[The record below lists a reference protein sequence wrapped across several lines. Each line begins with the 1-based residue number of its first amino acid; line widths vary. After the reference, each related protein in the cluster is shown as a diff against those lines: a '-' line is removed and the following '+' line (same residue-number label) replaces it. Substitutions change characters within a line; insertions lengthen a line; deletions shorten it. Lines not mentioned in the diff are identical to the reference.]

1 MTKCL
6 GTPEQLVV
14 YPLRGQCSPF
24 CGGVRSSVAV
34 HWILCVLFVFGVLL
48 VAIRLLFS
56 LGFTLLLYVAGCHPA
71 AFFKIWIISAAALFF
86 LLLLAIRL
94 GNL

>member
-24 CGGVRSSVAV
+24 SGFCVCY
-34 HWILCVLFVFGVLL
+34 LCWLL
-48 VAIRLLFS
+48 VAIRLL
-56 LGFTLLLYVAGCHPA
+56 
-71 AFFKIWIISAAALFF
+71 FFKIWIISAAALFSAAVSHQVGKS
-86 LLLLAIRL
+86 LIVIKLSN
-94 GNL
+94 G

>member
-1 MTKCL
+1 MARGNRLGTDKIDKCL

-24 CGGVRSSVAV
+24 CGGVRWTSVAV
-34 HWILCVLFVFGVLL
+34 RWILCVLFVFGVLL

-71 AFFKIWIISAAALFF
+71 DFFFI
-86 LLLLAIRL
+86 
-94 GNL
+94 

>member
-34 HWILCVLFVFGVLL
+34 HWILCVLFVL
-48 VAIRLLFS
+48 VAIRLL
-56 LGFTLLLYVAGCHPA
+56 
-71 AFFKIWIISAAALFF
+71 FFKIWIISAAALFSAAVSHQVGKS
-86 LLLLAIRL
+86 LIVIKLSN
-94 GNL
+94 G